1 MYAPDREDVL
11 VHLPHVLEGPP
22 EGTGPCVAEDVRL
35 QGVVRLVVSDV
46 LGTRDLKADVIN
58 VDALEEEEAARH
70 LLVGHRPSH
79 HLPGHLPSADQP
91 ERRWRRPV

>member
-1 MYAPDREDVL
+1 MYAPDREDASSTS
-11 VHLPHVLEGPP
+11 HTYSRAP
-22 EGTGPCVAEDVRL
+22 EGTGPRVAEDVRL

-58 VDALEEEEAARH
+58 VHALEDEEAARH
-70 LLVGHRPSH
+70 SLVGHCPSH
-79 HLPGHLPSADQP
+79 HLPRQLTSADQP